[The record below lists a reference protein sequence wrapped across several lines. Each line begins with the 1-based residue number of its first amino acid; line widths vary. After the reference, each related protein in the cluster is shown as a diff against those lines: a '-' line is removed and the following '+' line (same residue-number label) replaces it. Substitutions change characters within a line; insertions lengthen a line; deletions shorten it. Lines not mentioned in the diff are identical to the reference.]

1 MNSHNKTFTCSILRH
16 FGVLMGSVM
25 LALSLSTSS
34 WAGNNNEGANAK
46 QRYQTANI
54 VDFATGVPVGGA
66 ATLTRTKNSATARI
80 HTSGLETNA
89 AYSIWWVVWN
99 KPTLCVGGCGED
111 DIGIEGNGVFHA
123 GGLIT
128 GEDGTANTIVFVNA
142 GKPTEGAEVLLG
154 SWLQKG
160 RGFKS
165 ELHLVIRSHGPII
178 PGMVDVQ
185 VGSFNGACDVNNC
198 FDHQA
203 AVFTP

>member
-1 MNSHNKTFTCSILRH
+1 MKSHNKMFTCSFFKRL
-16 FGVLMGSVM
+16 GTMTGSVL
-25 LALSLSTSS
+25 LAVSLSPAS
-34 WAGNNNEGANAK
+34 WADDDDEDGSAK
-46 QRYQTANI
+46 QKYQTENI

-99 KPTLCVGGCGED
+99 KPSRCVGGCGED
-111 DIGIEGNGVFHA
+111 DIGIRGNGVFYA

-128 GEDGTANTIVFVNA
+128 GDDGTANTIVSVNA
-142 GKPTEGAEVLLG
+142 GKPVEGAEVLLG
-154 SWLQKG
+154 SWLEKG
-160 RGFKS
+160 RGFKA

-185 VGSFNGACDVNNC
+185 VGSFEGACHINFC
-198 FDHQA
+198 FDDQA
-203 AVFTP
+203 VVFAP